1 MFDDKA
7 NEIVKSVF
15 GLSSPNKS
23 LGPAVARQQGK
34 GHNGFDISSCQFAMH
49 YMFKDKSTFY
59 NFIRNVAEC
68 TTLNGYFI
76 ATCYDGTTIF
86 NLLKKKEEGES
97 KDIYVNEKK
106 IWSITKLY
114 DATIFEDNDSC
125 LGYKIDVYQD
135 SINQSLSEYLV
146 NYNLLTSTM
155 DKYGFTLVTRE
166 DARHMGLPEGSGM
179 FSELYNLMQYEIKKD
194 PKKETDY
201 KSAPFMN
208 DYEKEISFL
217 NRFFVYKKTSTRNA
231 EKITKALLEQ
241 LPDEVLFEEQGT
253 MLAREEVKKAEE
265 MVKPKAKKLKDKI
278 RLQESLEEQKPKT
291 KTKTKTKKANP
302 EIVEEKEGKIGNIVE
317 GTNDIKEPQPK
328 KKTRKTKAV
337 DFVIEDEI

>member
-1 MFDDKA
+1 
-7 NEIVKSVF
+7 
-15 GLSSPNKS
+15 
-23 LGPAVARQQGK
+23 
-34 GHNGFDISSCQFAMH
+34 
-49 YMFKDKSTFY
+49 
-59 NFIRNVAEC
+59 
-68 TTLNGYFI
+68 
-76 ATCYDGTTIF
+76 
-86 NLLKKKEEGES
+86 
-97 KDIYVNEKK
+97 
-106 IWSITKLY
+106 
-114 DATIFEDNDSC
+114 
-125 LGYKIDVYQD
+125 
-135 SINQSLSEYLV
+135 
-146 NYNLLTSTM
+146 
-155 DKYGFTLVTRE
+155 
-166 DARHMGLPEGSGM
+166 
-179 FSELYNLMQYEIKKD
+179 
-194 PKKETDY
+194 
-201 KSAPFMN
+201 MN